1 MYEGVY
7 KDIIIFYDVHGGVL
21 LADIYICN
29 LYSWRGP
36 RDRSKGVLL
45 EEML

>member
-1 MYEGVY
+1 MWCMVVY
-7 KDIIIFYDVHGGVL
+7 CL
-21 LADIYICN
+21 LIYIYICN